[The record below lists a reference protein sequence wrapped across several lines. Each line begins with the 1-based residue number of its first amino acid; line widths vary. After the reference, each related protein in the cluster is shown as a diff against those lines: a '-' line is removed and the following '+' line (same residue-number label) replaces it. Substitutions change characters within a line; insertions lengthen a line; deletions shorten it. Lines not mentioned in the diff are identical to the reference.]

1 MFTKDTIIAVQQE
14 NVTFPNL
21 VAAFKHIGMV
31 SNTVMIQDG
40 KAVYRD
46 SEGTIVELPA
56 PQVEISQK
64 PHSGDF

>member
-46 SEGTIVELPA
+46 GEGTIVELPGPA
-56 PQVEISQK
+56 GGNFSK
-64 PHSGDF
+64 ATFR